1 MIVAEHVAPSASQ
14 LLGQSRLAIQLM
26 GRFRV
31 LAGLR
36 PLALPTCAMR
46 VVAFLA
52 LYPVEYQRSHVAG
65 QLWPDVTE
73 QRARANLRNAVWKA
87 NTTVDGLVEGD
98 PETIRLRE
106 NVEVD
111 VVALRATARDLLER
125 SHPMHVSISPDI
137 FADEMLLGWEDDWAL
152 FERERIKQLCLHA
165 LETLS
170 LLHLEAGFP
179 AAAIDAALLAV
190 RLEPLRES
198 AHRAI
203 SRAHLEEGNVA
214 HAVLQFEAYR
224 ELLDR
229 ELGLLPSEGYHQLLG
244 KRVPAVT

>member
-1 MIVAEHVAPSASQ
+1 MTIAEQVTPLASEP
-14 LLGQSRLAIQLM
+14 LSQSRLAIQLM

-31 LAGLR
+31 LMGLKS
-36 PLALPTCAMR
+36 LVLPTCAMR

-52 LYPVEYQRSHVAG
+52 LHPVEYQRSHVAG

-98 PETIRLRE
+98 TETIRLRE
-106 NVEVD
+106 NIEVD
-111 VVALRATARDLLER
+111 VAVLRITARDLLER
-125 SHPMHVSISPDI
+125 SHPMHASISPDI
-137 FADEMLLGWEDDWAL
+137 FAEEMLLGWEDDWAL

-170 LLHLEAGFP
+170 LLHLEAGAP

-203 SRAHLEEGNVA
+203 SRAHLEEGNIA
-214 HAVLQFEAYR
+214 QAVRQFEAYR
-224 ELLDR
+224 ALLHR
-229 ELGLLPSEGYHQLLG
+229 ELALTPSAGYHQLLG
-244 KRVPAVT
+244 KRTPAA

>member
-1 MIVAEHVAPSASQ
+1 
-14 LLGQSRLAIQLM
+14 M
-26 GRFRV
+26 GRFRLSTGPTSV
-31 LAGLR
+31 V
-36 PLALPTCAMR
+36 LPTSATR

-52 LYPVEYQRSHVAG
+52 LRPVAHQRSHVAG

-87 NTTVDGLVEGD
+87 NTAADGLVKGD
-98 PETIRLRE
+98 TETIRLRE

-111 VVALRATARDLLER
+111 VALLQTTARVLLER
-125 SHPMHVSISPDI
+125 SASIDVSISPHI
-137 FADEMLLGWEDDWAL
+137 FAEEMLLGWDDDWAL

-165 LETLS
+165 LESLS
-170 LLHLEAGFP
+170 LLQLEAGAP

-203 SRAHLEEGNVA
+203 SRAHLEEGNMA
-214 HAVLQFEAYR
+214 QAVRQFETYR
-224 ELLDR
+224 ELLRR
-229 ELGLLPSEGYHQLLG
+229 ELGFPPSAAYHQLLG
-244 KRVPAVT
+244 IHPPSA